1 MAITR
6 EGRICSF
13 CGEPGGP
20 GTDLGLIGGLG
31 AQICARCVDDF
42 HGILHDED
50 RLTAARGPMPW
61 ERMDDAELLA
71 TLPQILASAEQNT
84 AFAHEW
90 VDLLR
95 SRNISWADAVT
106 CSFTALAKTLSH
118 STLMTIGTC
127 DAATNVEAPLPYSRY
142 TRVSCMRRLKKV
154 RPGSSKWGVA
164 PIS

>member
-31 AQICARCVDDF
+31 AQICVRCVDDF
-42 HGILHDED
+42 HGIVHDED

-95 SRNISWADAVT
+95 SRGISWAEIGRALGVSRQAAWERFSRRSGDKSA
-106 CSFTALAKTLSH
+106 TA
-118 STLMTIGTC
+118 
-127 DAATNVEAPLPYSRY
+127 
-142 TRVSCMRRLKKV
+142 
-154 RPGSSKWGVA
+154 
-164 PIS
+164 